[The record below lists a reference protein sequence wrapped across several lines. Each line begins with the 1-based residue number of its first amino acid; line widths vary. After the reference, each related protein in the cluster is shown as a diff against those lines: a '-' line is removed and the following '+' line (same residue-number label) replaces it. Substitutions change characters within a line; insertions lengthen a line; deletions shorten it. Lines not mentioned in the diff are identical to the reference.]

1 MWCLCAPRDTWE
13 AWVAWARPCWEAHC
27 GQMGATMDIG
37 LKLASKFAWFTPVNA
52 AYGINHNHSIV
63 PTQCLVK
70 AVRGGTCPLLA
81 DCPRSTSFAQSQS
94 HWQNCTEGGRC
105 TPVPDDIVH
114 LAFLELGQQAQTFP
128 YVSRS
133 VPVLHKVP
141 LFFFTS
147 WENSTE
153 FFHTPWGCFEMSKM
167 ASEH

>member
-1 MWCLCAPRDTWE
+1 MD
-13 AWVAWARPCWEAHC
+13 
-27 GQMGATMDIG
+27 ATMDIG

-141 LFFFTS
+141 LFFFLLLGKTLLNFS
-147 WENSTE
+147 ILLGDALKWAKWQVSIKLGE
-153 FFHTPWGCFEMSKM
+153 
-167 ASEH
+167 